1 MVGLIDKYV
10 VIGTIMCGHVGW
22 HVLLFPGVFD

>member
-10 VIGTIMCGHVGW
+10 SDRKTRYW
-22 HVLLFPGVFD
+22 ALWADRATE